1 MVSEALPCALYCLK
15 ADTLSVYPRPD
26 GRKESLYV
34 PAGAVISVG
43 ERNSEMGP
51 FVEVHWNEKTVLMF
65 PQDIVERAEALPRP
79 AYAGAGH
86 ERAAAA
92 PGFGR

>member
-1 MVSEALPCALYCLK
+1 MVSEALYCLK
-15 ADTLSVYPRPD
+15 ADTLAVCPQRD
-26 GRKESLYV
+26 GKKESLYV

-51 FVEVHWNEKTVLMF
+51 FVEVHWHDKTVFMF

-79 AYAGAGH
+79 AYSGAGPAGDFSQLKALAH
-86 ERAAAA
+86 
-92 PGFGR
+92 